1 MNEEDQL
8 EESKDSPEP
17 KPSRRL
23 PCRMIERGGKLSLVE
38 VYDENDWERAYVP
51 TEAVQGDEIAEDAF
65 QAGTPYGVLWEEYLE
80 DVAIPASEIGGEL
93 RRRGIWTLEDIALN
107 RQVAVRCLVAAVT
120 PAMNEMIR
128 AARED
133 LEE

>member
-8 EESKDSPEP
+8 EEPKEEPEP
-17 KPSRRL
+17 SRQL
-23 PCRMIERGGKLSLVE
+23 PCRMIERGAKLSLVE

-65 QAGTPYGVLWEEYLE
+65 QFGTPYGVLWEEYLE
-80 DVAIPASEIGGEL
+80 DVAIPASEIGREL